1 MPDQGMPA
9 PDHLVVLAMQGDHRA
24 QSDLWR
30 AHRPWLA
37 AVLLSHK
44 PRELDIEDLMQ
55 DVAVKFVS
63 KLHTL
68 RDAESFRPWLRRIA
82 INIAREAARSLR
94 TRGNQSIEEDVYVQD
109 RFLEPEAD
117 GRLHDEAAGL
127 LHHAATLPVEFREPL
142 LLRCVRGLSSA
153 QIAQL
158 LDLPRTTVETRLSRA
173 RRMLRIE
180 WQQRQGE
187 AAADNDP
194 DSISRTSEPAEQIGQ
209 APSAHGRTHHE

>member
-1 MPDQGMPA
+1 MPDQAMPA

-94 TRGNQSIEEDVYVQD
+94 TRGNHSIEEDVYVQE

-127 LHHAATLPVEFREPL
+127 LRHAATLPIEFREPL

-187 AAADNDP
+187 AVADDSESPPDP
-194 DSISRTSEPAEQIGQ
+194 TEPAATQRQ
-209 APSAHGRTHHE
+209 TSSAQGGPHHD

>member
-1 MPDQGMPA
+1 MPDQGTEA
-9 PDHLVVLAMQGDHRA
+9 PDHVVVLAMQGDHRA

-82 INIAREAARSLR
+82 INIAREAARSFKG
-94 TRGNQSIEEDVYVQD
+94 RGNHSMEEDLYVQD
-109 RFLEPEAD
+109 RFKEPGEA
-117 GRLHDEAAGL
+117 RQTLDEAAGL
-127 LHHAATLPVEFREPL
+127 LEHAMTLPLEFREPL
-142 LLRCVRGLSSA
+142 LLRCVRGLSSS
-153 QIAQL
+153 QIAEL

-173 RRMLRIE
+173 RKMLREE
-180 WQQRQGE
+180 WL
-187 AAADNDP
+187 
-194 DSISRTSEPAEQIGQ
+194 
-209 APSAHGRTHHE
+209 GRTGEPSPDEHTQTCSPGTQGT

>member
-1 MPDQGMPA
+1 MPDRGLEA
-9 PDHLVVLAMQGDHRA
+9 PDHVVVLAMQGDHRA

-68 RDAESFRPWLRRIA
+68 RDAQSFRPWLRRIA
-82 INIAREAARSLR
+82 INIAREAARSLK
-94 TRGNQSIEEDVYVQD
+94 TRGDQTMEEDAYVQE
-109 RFLEPEAD
+109 RFPEPEVR
-117 GRLHDEAAGL
+117 GQTTDEATAL
-127 LHHAATLPVEFREPL
+127 LQHAMTLPLEFREPL

-153 QIAQL
+153 QIAEM

-173 RRMLRIE
+173 RRMLRTEWRQRHGSDGGEENDTASESIE
-180 WQQRQGE
+180 TSG
-187 AAADNDP
+187 AAAAAAQ
-194 DSISRTSEPAEQIGQ
+194 SRRGV
-209 APSAHGRTHHE
+209 HHD

>member
-1 MPDQGMPA
+1 MPDRGLEA
-9 PDHLVVLAMQGDHRA
+9 PDHVVVLAMQGDHRA

-55 DVAVKFVS
+55 DVAVKFVA

-68 RDAESFRPWLRRIA
+68 RDAQSFRPWLRRIA
-82 INIAREAARSLR
+82 INIAREAARSLK
-94 TRGNQSIEEDVYVQD
+94 TRGDQSIEEEGHEQG
-109 RFLEPEAD
+109 RFPEPGAQ
-117 GRLHDEAAGL
+117 RQTTDEAAAL
-127 LHHAATLPVEFREPL
+127 LQHAMTLPVEFREPL

-153 QIAQL
+153 QIADM

-173 RRMLRIE
+173 RRMLRTE
-180 WQQRQGE
+180 WRQRHGSADGDE
-187 AAADNDP
+187 AAAETESTETSGP
-194 DSISRTSEPAEQIGQ
+194 AAAVAQSRRGV
-209 APSAHGRTHHE
+209 HHD

>member
-1 MPDQGMPA
+1 MPDRGMEA
-9 PDHLVVLAMQGDHRA
+9 PDHMVVLAMQGDHRA

-82 INIAREAARSLR
+82 INIAREAARSLK
-94 TRGNQSIEEDVYVQD
+94 TRGHLPIEEDTHVQE
-109 RFLEPEAD
+109 RFPEPDIE
-117 GRLHDEAAGL
+117 RQTTDEAAEL
-127 LHHAATLPVEFREPL
+127 LRHATTLPIEFREPL
-142 LLRCVRGLSSA
+142 LLRCVRGLSSS

-173 RRMLRIE
+173 RRMLRTE
-180 WQQRQGE
+180 WRQRHGNVEGE
-187 AAADNDP
+187 DPEPTPESPEALSAAHRAAQTP
-194 DSISRTSEPAEQIGQ
+194 RGV
-209 APSAHGRTHHE
+209 HHD

>member
-1 MPDQGMPA
+1 MPDQGMES
-9 PDHLVVLAMQGDHRA
+9 PDHMVVLAMQGDHRA

-68 RDAESFRPWLRRIA
+68 RDAGSFRPWLRRIA
-82 INIAREAARSLR
+82 INIARESARSLKG
-94 TRGNQSIEEDVYVQD
+94 RGDHSMDDDGYVQE
-109 RFLEPEAD
+109 RFKGPTEA
-117 GRLHDEAAGL
+117 GQTSDEAASL
-127 LHHAATLPVEFREPL
+127 LQHAKTLPIEFREPL
-142 LLRCVRGLSSA
+142 LLRCVRGLSST
-153 QIAQL
+153 QIAEL

-173 RRMLRIE
+173 RKMLREE
-180 WQQRQGE
+180 WLKRQSPPSTE
-187 AAADNDP
+187 H
-194 DSISRTSEPAEQIGQ
+194 REPCSPGTQGK
-209 APSAHGRTHHE
+209 